1 MPDGQEK
8 KVKEDSIKKLPLA
21 TGFLFKELIKDAN
34 IPLD

>member
-8 KVKEDSIKKLPLA
+8 KLKKDSIKDLPLA
-21 TGFLFKELIKDAN
+21 TGFFFEDLIKDAN